1 MNGREDSALEPE
13 ISVIVPVYNEEE
25 SLVPL
30 FDVLLRVLRDLER
43 PFEILL
49 VDDGSTDGS
58 PAVMERLRK
67 KERRT
72 RILRHRA
79 NCGLSAAMET
89 GFREARGRILATLDA
104 DLQNDPRDLP
114 LLLEKL
120 AGADAVVGWRHE
132 RNDPLIKKLSSRIAN
147 LVRNFVI
154 RDGIHD
160 TGCSLKV
167 FRREYIRRVKM
178 FKGMHRFLPALLQ
191 MEGARVIEVKVRH
204 HPRRY
209 GEAKYHL
216 ANRLFGPFFDLLAVR
231 WMKKR
236 IVVVERDEVMEVAT
250 NGPGPG
256 RPDQP

>member
-1 MNGREDSALEPE
+1 MEPE
-13 ISVIVPVYNEEE
+13 ISIIVPVYNEEE
-25 SLVPL
+25 SLAPL
-30 FDVLLRVLRDLER
+30 FDVLLKVLRDLER

-58 PAVMERLRK
+58 PAVMERLK
-67 KERRT
+67 KREPRI

-89 GFREARGRILATLDA
+89 GFHMARGSILATMDA

-114 LLLEKL
+114 LLLKELEK
-120 AGADAVVGWRHE
+120 ADAVVGWRHE
-132 RNDPLIKKLSSRIAN
+132 RNDPPVKKLSSRIAN
-147 LVRNFVI
+147 LVRNAVI
-154 RDGIHD
+154 HDGIHD

-167 FRREYIRRVKM
+167 FRREYIRRIKM
-178 FKGMHRFLPALLQ
+178 FKGMHRFLPALLK

-236 IVVVERDEVMEVAT
+236 IVVVESDEVTETTTVD
-250 NGPGPG
+250 
-256 RPDQP
+256 PDQH